1 MRYGRWKVNMAKK
14 KRSKSTLQIPF
25 PEFNFKRELDW
36 APPESLP
43 DLSDAKEIAI
53 DLETRD
59 KGLGSGVGPGWATK
73 NGYPIGIAVAV
84 EGWKGYFPIAH
95 EGGGNMDKN
104 LVLRYMKEILKL
116 PCDKVF
122 HNAIYDVGWMH
133 ALDLQVNGR
142 IIDTLIAAPLVDEN
156 RYRYTLDD
164 LGKEYVGEKKSQHDL
179 YEAAKEWG
187 VDPKTE
193 MWRLP
198 PMYVGPYAEQDAALT
213 LKLWGALKT
222 KIIQDDLLDVFKLE
236 SDLFP
241 VLFEMKK
248 QGVRIDLD
256 KAEATKK
263 DLYKQEQGI
272 LKKIHDISGMHVDI
286 WAAASVAKAF
296 DAQGITYD
304 KTEKTKQA
312 KLDKEFLV
320 SHPSD
325 LARLVVKA
333 REINKARTT
342 FIDSILK
349 HSHRGRIFAEV
360 NQMRNEQGGTIS
372 GRLSMQ
378 NPNLQQIPARDEEIG
393 PLIRSLFIPEEG
405 TTWGCFDYSQQEP
418 RLLVHYASVLKQ
430 EGSETLVNGYREG
443 DIDFHQVV
451 ADMAGIKRK
460 EAKTINL
467 GMMYGMGKA
476 KLADQLNL
484 SLRDAE
490 ELFTKY
496 HSNVPFVRAISK
508 RAMKLAGDRGYIR
521 TLKGRK
527 CRFDLWEPLE
537 FGAGLPLPRNEAAAK
552 YGGFSQLKRG
562 WTYKALNRLIQ
573 GGSADQTKQAMV
585 SLYDEGFLPM
595 IQVHDEVDISV
606 ENEKQAEKIKE
617 IMQTCVE
624 LNVPSVV
631 DYEKGAS
638 WGEIK

>member
-1 MRYGRWKVNMAKK
+1 
-14 KRSKSTLQIPF
+14 
-25 PEFNFKRELDW
+25 
-36 APPESLP
+36 
-43 DLSDAKEIAI
+43 
-53 DLETRD
+53 
-59 KGLGSGVGPGWATK
+59 
-73 NGYPIGIAVAV
+73 
-84 EGWKGYFPIAH
+84 
-95 EGGGNMDKN
+95 
-104 LVLRYMKEILKL
+104 
-116 PCDKVF
+116 
-122 HNAIYDVGWMH
+122 
-133 ALDLQVNGR
+133 
-142 IIDTLIAAPLVDEN
+142 
-156 RYRYTLDD
+156 
-164 LGKEYVGEKKSQHDL
+164 
-179 YEAAKEWG
+179 
-187 VDPKTE
+187 
-193 MWRLP
+193 
-198 PMYVGPYAEQDAALT
+198 MYVGPYAEQDAALT

-296 DAQGITYD
+296 DAQGIEYD

-325 LARLVVKA
+325 LARLVVRA

-443 DIDFHQVV
+443 DIDFHQTV
-451 ADMAGIKRK
+451 ADMAGIDRK
-460 EAKTINL
+460 QAKTINL
-467 GMMYGMGKA
+467 GMMYGMGKG
-476 KLADQLNL
+476 KLGSQLGL
-484 SLRDAE
+484 DKE
-490 ELFTKY
+490 DVDDIFKQY
-496 HSNVPFVRAISK
+496 HSTVPFVKVLTEGTMGRAQK
-508 RAMKLAGDRGYIR
+508 MGFIR
-521 TLKGRK
+521 TILGRK
-527 CRFDLWEPLE
+527 CRFDLWEPSSY
-537 FGAGLPLPRNEAAAK
+537 GIHKPLSFKDAEAE
-552 YGGFSQLKRG
+552 YGGINRIRRACTVQRYKINLTSDTESNRENQLCRK
-562 WTYKALNRLIQ
+562 TASP
-573 GGSADQTKQAMV
+573 SAF
-585 SLYDEGFLPM
+585 G
-595 IQVHDEVDISV
+595 
-606 ENEKQAEKIKE
+606 
-617 IMQTCVE
+617 
-624 LNVPSVV
+624 
-631 DYEKGAS
+631 
-638 WGEIK
+638 